1 MQRLQLCF
9 GIKYIASLGV
19 HESKIRRKVCSL
31 QFLEVRAI
39 REGGDFS
46 RVQLFLCWDIQRTLK
61 ATLQNLHCSILELG
75 VQLV

>member
-9 GIKYIASLGV
+9 GIKSITSLGV
-19 HESKIRRKVCSL
+19 HESKTRRKVYSL

-39 REGGDFS
+39 KEGGDFS
-46 RVQLFLCWDIQRTLK
+46 KVRLFLCQDIQRTLK